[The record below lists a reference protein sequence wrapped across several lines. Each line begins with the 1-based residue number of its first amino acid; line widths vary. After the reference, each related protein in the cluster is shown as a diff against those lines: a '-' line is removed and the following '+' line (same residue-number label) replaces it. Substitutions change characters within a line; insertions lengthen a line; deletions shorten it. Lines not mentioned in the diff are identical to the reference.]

1 MNAKI
6 YNGNIQPNHKEYKIW
21 VNDEGIIKTWNGTKW
36 VEQSGT
42 SDDNGS
48 GSGTGGEGDSNI
60 EYLDVSGVSPGL
72 RAALVQNCIY
82 LKGFIEQYGMYVT
95 GTTYYSYNAIK
106 GDVDDISQI
115 AIALKD
121 GIIISTGSAISS
133 QTFEENVKQNVGVT
147 QEQLDTIPRITK
159 EEFYNLEA

>member
-1 MNAKI
+1 
-6 YNGNIQPNHKEYKIW
+6 
-21 VNDEGIIKTWNGTKW
+21 
-36 VEQSGT
+36 
-42 SDDNGS
+42 
-48 GSGTGGEGDSNI
+48 
-60 EYLDVSGVSPGL
+60 
-72 RAALVQNCIY
+72 
-82 LKGFIEQYGMYVT
+82 MYVT